1 MSRERRV
8 SPSAW
13 GPTSLSF
20 NPGLGFSL
28 LRPVPH
34 SQLSRVRS
42 SFNPGLGFLPLAT
55 IVVSSMF
62 VWSFG
67 FNLGLGFLPLATQ
80 GELSARELGEVVTAF
95 GQS

>member
-1 MSRERRV
+1 
-8 SPSAW
+8 
-13 GPTSLSF
+13 
-20 NPGLGFSL
+20 
-28 LRPVPH
+28 
-34 SQLSRVRS
+34 
-42 SFNPGLGFLPLAT
+42 
-55 IVVSSMF
+55 MF